1 MWTSAGLLEHHF
13 LMRTYPGRSRQL
25 LCSPSS
31 TLQFHDVFC
40 SRTGAHALLGQTTGV
55 DTMEKLLG
63 KWEVTSTD
71 NMINVFKAF
80 GKLFRT
86 FLYVGLLNVGF

>member
-1 MWTSAGLLEHHF
+1 
-13 LMRTYPGRSRQL
+13 
-25 LCSPSS
+25 
-31 TLQFHDVFC
+31 
-40 SRTGAHALLGQTTGV
+40 
-55 DTMEKLLG
+55 MEKLLG